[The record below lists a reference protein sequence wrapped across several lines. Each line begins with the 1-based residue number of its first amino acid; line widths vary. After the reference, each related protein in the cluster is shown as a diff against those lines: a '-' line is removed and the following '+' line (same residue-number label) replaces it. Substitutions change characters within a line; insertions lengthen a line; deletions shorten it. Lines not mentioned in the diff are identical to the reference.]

1 MADGAARFRQD
12 SSGPALLR
20 ITLCGLPMPGT
31 QLSCSAACLS
41 RHVPLSSDLQRRGP
55 TTPLG
60 SSAFARRYLRNHC
73 CFLFLRVLRC
83 FSSPGWPLSRWR
95 AFRAPGSPIR
105 KSADLRAFAPP
116 RGLSQLVT
124 SFFASES
131 LGIPRAP
138 LIDFLV
144 SSFNCKSILSDG
156 SKAVR
161 LTFDS
166 S

>member
-1 MADGAARFRQD
+1 MLF
-12 SSGPALLR
+12 
-20 ITLCGLPMPGT
+20 
-31 QLSCSAACLS
+31 
-41 RHVPLSSDLQRRGP
+41 GP
-55 TTPLG
+55 TFQKCSPNKCLCRLVVLQPRRCRNTAGLG

>member
-1 MADGAARFRQD
+1 MRTQDAGYAAFMPYGLPFQTCSPILRPATSRSYNPARASTRTVWAPPRSLAATCGITVVFF
-12 SSGPALLR
+12 SSGYLDV
-20 ITLCGLPMPGT
+20 
-31 QLSCSAACLS
+31 S
-41 RHVPLSSDLQRRGP
+41 VPRVGP
-55 TTPLG
+55 
-60 SSAFARRYLRNHC
+60 
-73 CFLFLRVLRC
+73 FL
-83 FSSPGWPLSRWR
+83 RWR
-95 AFRAPGSPIR
+95 AFRAPSSPIR

-156 SKAVR
+156 IKAVR

-166 S
+166 SLI

>member
-1 MADGAARFRQD
+1 MVPPDSDRIPPVPPYSGLRYAAFRCRVR
-12 SSGPALLR
+12 SFHALRPAFPDMFPYLL
-20 ITLCGLPMPGT
+20 T
-31 QLSCSAACLS
+31 
-41 RHVPLSSDLQRRGP
+41 
-55 TTPLG
+55 LG

>member
-1 MADGAARFRQD
+1 MPAGNFMYAAFTLYGPPFQACSIIVCLCSVAVLQPRGRLDGH
-12 SSGPALLR
+12 G
-20 ITLCGLPMPGT
+20 
-31 QLSCSAACLS
+31 
-41 RHVPLSSDLQRRGP
+41 
-55 TTPLG
+55 LG